1 MPNDS
6 NDLKNLQPPKRKRGR
21 PNKES
26 NPIPNQPPA
35 SADSVINPAS
45 EETPPGVISV
55 DIESHGPAGEP
66 STWQEKLKRA
76 SERVGLFDE
85 EDSTERIETRGRK
98 KKGAVQDEFSTLV
111 IALLTLAVSFVN
123 IPEQVKPNQS
133 ELSIFSNHLTG
144 IMIRH
149 LPISNKFSADS
160 LDIIGLVAVCSG
172 WYARVAPEIRALQ
185 PPKTNKPNNPPD
197 NKPGPG
203 HDEPKPPAPG
213 DPVLTLSPAAADY
226 LASVEKKAI
235 QNASAN

>member
-1 MPNDS
+1 M
-6 NDLKNLQPPKRKRGR
+6 
-21 PNKES
+21 
-26 NPIPNQPPA
+26 IA
-35 SADSVINPAS
+35 
-45 EETPPGVISV
+45 V
-55 DIESHGPAGEP
+55 DIESHGPADQP
-66 STWQEKLKRA
+66 TTWQEKLKRA

-111 IALLTLAVSFVN
+111 IALLTLAASFAN

-133 ELSIFSNHLTG
+133 ELTIFSNHLTG

-185 PPKTNKPNNPPD
+185 PPKPNNPKTPPD

-203 HDEPKPPAPG
+203 RDDPKPPAPVAG

-226 LASVEKKAI
+226 LASVERKAI
-235 QNASAN
+235 QNANN

>member
-1 MPNDS
+1 MDSVTSENDS
-6 NDLKNLQPPKRKRGR
+6 
-21 PNKES
+21 
-26 NPIPNQPPA
+26 I
-35 SADSVINPAS
+35 
-45 EETPPGVISV
+45 PGVVAV
-55 DIESHGPAGEP
+55 DIESHGNQPEAD
-66 STWQEKLKRA
+66 TWQEKLKRA

-111 IALLTLAVSFVN
+111 IALLTLAVSFAN

-172 WYARVAPEIRALQ
+172 WYARVAPEIKNLNKPSDAPPPPRKKDD
-185 PPKTNKPNNPPD
+185 PKTP
-197 NKPGPG
+197 
-203 HDEPKPPAPG
+203 PPAPVAG
-213 DPVLTLSPAAADY
+213 DPVLSLSPAAADY
-226 LASVEKKAI
+226 LASVERKAI
-235 QNASAN
+235 QNATTS